1 MSELRKDPV
10 TGRWVIIA
18 SERAKRPRQHSV
30 IDFSADLEPCPFCPG
45 NEAMT
50 PAEVLAYRDP
60 QTQPN
65 SPGWHVR
72 VVPNKYPAL
81 ERSAVRQ
88 AQNDG
93 LYESM
98 NGVGVHEVIIESSEH
113 VTDIG
118 RLSEEQ
124 IALVLRAYG
133 ERLRHWRQAQRW
145 RYLLLDKNQG
155 ERAGA
160 TLEHVHSQLVA
171 LASVPKDIVDKT
183 DSMLKHY
190 ASSGR
195 CIYCEMIER
204 AIDRQECLVSS
215 DEHFIVLCPFAPRF
229 AYETWILPRDHAP
242 VFEQISDVDIIALA
256 RALRD
261 TFARLNLATDNPP
274 FNYVIHT
281 GAKAETASH
290 HYHWHM
296 EIMPQLTRAAGF
308 EWGTG
313 THINPV
319 APEAAARLL
328 RDARI

>member
-1 MSELRKDPV
+1 MSEFRKDPV

-30 IDFSADLEPCPFCPG
+30 IDFSADIEPCPFCPR

-60 QTQPN
+60 QAPPN
-65 SPGWHVR
+65 SPGWRVR

-81 ERSAVRQ
+81 EKSAVWQ

-98 NGVGVHEVIIESSEH
+98 NGVGVHEVIIESPEH

-118 RLSEEQ
+118 RLSETQ

-133 ERLRHWRQAQRW
+133 DRLRHWRQDQRW
-145 RYLLLDKNQG
+145 HYLLIYKNQG

-171 LASVPKDIVDKT
+171 LPSVPKDSVDKT
-183 DSMLKHY
+183 ASMLKHY
-190 ASSGR
+190 ASTGR
-195 CIYCEMIER
+195 CIYCEMVEKE
-204 AIDRQECLVSS
+204 IDRQERLVSS

-242 VFEQISDVDIIALA
+242 VFEQSSETDTIALA
-256 RALRD
+256 RTLRD
-261 TFARLNLATDNPP
+261 TIRRLNRALDNPP
-274 FNYVIHT
+274 FNYVIQSNPKPESAN
-281 GAKAETASH
+281 GP
-290 HYHWHM
+290 YHWHM

-308 EWGTG
+308 EWGSG
-313 THINPV
+313 THINPLS
-319 APEAAARLL
+319 PEAAARLL